1 MTLYF
6 LDCGMGCWGKLG
18 GIWPWD
24 LANVLEQD
32 DKIGAFVPL
41 SFPGGVVHLTWS
53 YLGGGGGD
61 NQCHKDGVYC
71 LVLELPVF
79 QPWC

>member
-1 MTLYF
+1 M
-6 LDCGMGCWGKLG
+6 
-18 GIWPWD
+18 
-24 LANVLEQD
+24 LEQD

-41 SFPGGVVHLTWS
+41 SFPGGVVHLTWR

-61 NQCHKDGVYC
+61 NKCHKDGVYC